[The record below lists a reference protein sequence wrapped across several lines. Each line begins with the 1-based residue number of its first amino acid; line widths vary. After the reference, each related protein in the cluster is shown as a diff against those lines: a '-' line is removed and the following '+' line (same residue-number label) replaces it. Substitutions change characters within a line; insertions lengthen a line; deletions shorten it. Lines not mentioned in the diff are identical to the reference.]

1 MRLVLRIAAALGLVA
16 AAVTAQPVNMV
27 STDLV
32 VPGAGR
38 GAGADGSFW
47 TTDLWLRSAGTGQV
61 TLEFHAMDSPSAAAT
76 AAATIPMAQPV
87 VFLPD
92 LLQGLFGLESAVGNI
107 RVISGSPVSATIR
120 VSSPSGCGGS
130 SGFAFMGMPSSMSMT
145 SFSGMM
151 GDDAD
156 MHRWILAG
164 LLPEPQARVNP
175 MIVNTGS
182 LPIAGTVEVLDA
194 DGGDPAT
201 GPLSFRFSI
210 APYSSHQILDA
221 LAGVHS
227 RFAGDMGLQL
237 RITLDDGTP
246 GMMMALATVI
256 DNVSNDSYVVM
267 GSMMDSAM
275 MGGGPGTGMP

>member
-1 MRLVLRIAAALGLVA
+1 MRISLGIAIAALFAA
-16 AAVTAQPVNMV
+16 AAVSAQPVNMV

-47 TTDLWLRSAGTGQV
+47 TTDLWIRCPGAGQV

-76 AAATIPMAQPV
+76 ATATISMAEPV

-92 LLQGLFGLESAVGNI
+92 VLANLFGLTAAVGNI
-107 RVISGSPVSATIR
+107 RIISGSPVSATIR

-130 SGFAFMGMPSSMSMT
+130 NGFAFMGMPSSMAMS

-164 LLPEPQARVNP
+164 LIPEPAARVNP
-175 MIVNTGS
+175 MIVNTS
-182 LPIAGTVEVLDA
+182 SSPITGIVQVLDA

-201 GPLSFRFSI
+201 GALSFPFSVQ
-210 APYSSHQILDA
+210 PYASHQILDA

-227 RFAGDMGLQL
+227 RFAGDMGLQM
-237 RITLDDGTP
+237 RIQLDESTA
-246 GMMMALATVI
+246 GMMMALATVV

-275 MGGGPGTGMP
+275 MGGGPGMP